1 MRPVITVAIPVL
13 DAGPTFEAVL
23 TAVTGQRLAAEIELV
38 ICDSGSRDG
47 SPGVARAH
55 GATVIAIDRH
65 DFSHG
70 ATRNLLMERSHGDHV
85 AFLTQDAEPAD
96 PAWLSRLRG
105 GFDLAPDVALC
116 FGPYRPRPQ
125 ASPMVARELT
135 AWFESFSPDGRPRV
149 DRIGPG
155 EPPPVTAALLGPRG
169 FFTDA
174 NGCVAR
180 AAWAQVPFRQIPYA
194 EDHALAHDMLRAG
207 FAKAYLPDAAV
218 LHSHEYSTAGWLR
231 RSFDETRAL
240 HELYGY
246 VEPLAPRSAARKLWG
261 LVGADWRWAGSHGR
275 RAPALPARSALH
287 HAARITGAVL
297 GSRAERLPPGAL
309 RALTLTRRD

>member
-13 DAGPTFEAVL
+13 DAGPSFERVLSAV
-23 TAVTGQRLAAEIELV
+23 AGQRVAGEVELV
-38 ICDSGSRDG
+38 ICDSGSGDG
-47 SPGVARAH
+47 SPDVARAH
-55 GATVIAIDRH
+55 GAAVITIDRR

-70 ATRNLLMERSHGDHV
+70 ATRNLLMERSHGEHV

-96 PAWLSRLRG
+96 ADWLSRLRA
-105 GFDLAPDVALC
+105 GFDLAADVGLA
-116 FGPYRPRPQ
+116 FGPYLPRPD

-135 AWFESFSPDGRPRV
+135 AWFASFSPDGGPRI
-149 DRIGPG
+149 DRIGAG
-155 EPPPVTAALLGPRG
+155 EPPPTSVELLGPRG

-180 AAWAQVPFRQIPYA
+180 AAWEQVRFRPIRYA

-207 FAKAYLPDAAV
+207 FAKAYLPDATV
-218 LHSHEYSTAGWLR
+218 VHSHEYSTVEWLR

-246 VEPLAPRSAARKLWG
+246 VEPLAVRSFALKLWG
-261 LVGADWRWAGSHGR
+261 LVGADWRWASSTGR
-275 RAPALPARSALH
+275 WTAALPARSALH
-287 HAARITGAVL
+287 HATRMTGAAL
-297 GSRAERLPPGAL
+297 GSRAHRLPAGAL
-309 RALTLTRRD
+309 RALTLERR